1 MYTGADH
8 SSGDE
13 AQFVHELK
21 QGKPE
26 AYDQLNKRYSSSLLS
41 YIKRSV
47 GNLEDAEEILNDVLY
62 LAITKIDSF
71 DPSKSRSLEPF
82 RTWVYTIAKNK
93 IRDHLRERK
102 RKKEQL
108 AKAGIEA
115 IVSLTD
121 RDIVQ
126 EVSSIETSHSST
138 PRSQALSQALQ
149 NLSERDRFLLECISN
164 GIKPVEI
171 AVYLALKPGTV
182 RVHICRA
189 KQRLLKEL
197 QKYPEFG
204 DFFHPEL

>member
-1 MYTGADH
+1 MNTGADH

-13 AQFVHELK
+13 AQFIQALK
-21 QGKPE
+21 QGRPE
-26 AYDQLNKRYSSSLLS
+26 AHDRLDKRYSPSLLS

-108 AKAGIEA
+108 AKAGTETV
-115 IVSLTD
+115 VSLTD
-121 RDIVQ
+121 RDIAQ
-126 EVSSIETSHSST
+126 EVSSIETSHST

-164 GIKPVEI
+164 EIKPAEI
-171 AVYLALKPGTV
+171 AIYLALKPETV
-182 RVHICRA
+182 RVHVYRA
-189 KQRLLKEL
+189 RQRLLKEL
-197 QKYPEFG
+197 QKYPEFD
-204 DFFHPEL
+204 DFFHPKL